1 MERKFFFLI
10 GITLLEMS
18 VLFAKDNFFIT
29 IDNLHLS
36 LKMMIYS
43 NQKAYAKNWLLA
55 VMYFNVETEKKTK
68 KKDIFLHKIPSFYI
82 WILIDNK
89 ISENSA

>member
-18 VLFAKDNFFIT
+18 ILFAKDNFFIT

-43 NQKAYAKNWLLA
+43 NQKAYAKN
-55 VMYFNVETEKKTK
+55 
-68 KKDIFLHKIPSFYI
+68 
-82 WILIDNK
+82 
-89 ISENSA
+89 

>member
-1 MERKFFFLI
+1 
-10 GITLLEMS
+10 MS
-18 VLFAKDNFFIT
+18 VLFAKHNFFIT

-68 KKDIFLHKIPSFYI
+68 KKDIFLHKMAGGGG

-89 ISENSA
+89 ILENSA